1 MKKNYDMKKSILG
14 CIAISI
20 KKGYLIKVCEVL
32 YGESSSKPGGSLGHG
47 DIMLLHLNI
56 FLVKK

>member
-1 MKKNYDMKKSILG
+1 MKKSILG

-32 YGESSSKPGGSLGHG
+32 YGESSSKPGGSMGHG

>member
-1 MKKNYDMKKSILG
+1 MKKSYDMKKSILG

-32 YGESSSKPGGSLGHG
+32 YGESSPQPGGSMGHG
-47 DIMLLHLNI
+47 DIMLLPLNI
-56 FLVKK
+56 FL

>member
-1 MKKNYDMKKSILG
+1 MKKSILG

-32 YGESSSKPGGSLGHG
+32 YALWAW
-47 DIMLLHLNI
+47 
-56 FLVKK
+56 